1 MAVPAG
7 RRWLRRIASRYK
19 PGINRLEFSAA
30 MWAILNKT
38 TGNWSEGGE
47 NTTSSLLSHLHQNVL
62 EHLRRAPSLLSLCYL
77 PTAIWLFLVQRFLVD
92 PVPTEKASHTLFLH
106 VLFHL
111 RAFFFFL
118 SLKEGEFAFIRKVF
132 SLAYSES
139 RMSLSSVSLFLD
151 SLLSFP
157 LLFLASH
164 PNTEGLMGSDNLQ
177 KLVSVASC
185 FCSKGW
191 CPVCRQLVPRPQP
204 TGRKW
209 GCYGAALGGAQT
221 LGGATSVRLRQD

>member
-1 MAVPAG
+1 MTVVRTP
-7 RRWLRRIASRYK
+7 
-19 PGINRLEFSAA
+19 P
-30 MWAILNKT
+30 
-38 TGNWSEGGE
+38 
-47 NTTSSLLSHLHQNVL
+47 
-62 EHLRRAPSLLSLCYL
+62 PLCYPTVTKMCLSTQEGLL
-77 PTAIWLFLVQRFLVD
+77 P
-92 PVPTEKASHTLFLH
+92 PVS
-106 VLFHL
+106 VLPAHCCLALAGPEISGRPCAHREGFPHPL
-111 RAFFFFL
+111 SACSFSSVCFFFFFL

-132 SLAYSES
+132 RVAYSES
-139 RMSLSSVSLFLD
+139 RMSLSSVSLFHV

-164 PNTEGLMGSDNLQ
+164 PNTEGLMGTDNLQ

-209 GCYGAALGGAQT
+209 GCYGAALGR
-221 LGGATSVRLRQD
+221 LSYPGGCQQCAPKAGLLCPSPKG

>member
-1 MAVPAG
+1 M
-7 RRWLRRIASRYK
+7 
-19 PGINRLEFSAA
+19 
-30 MWAILNKT
+30 
-38 TGNWSEGGE
+38 
-47 NTTSSLLSHLHQNVL
+47 L
-62 EHLRRAPSLLSLCYL
+62 EHPRRAPSPCLCVTRPLLSGSCWSRDFWSTLCPQRRL
-77 PTAIWLFLVQRFLVD
+77 PTPSFCMFFFIR
-92 PVPTEKASHTLFLH
+92 
-106 VLFHL
+106 VL
-111 RAFFFFL
+111 FFFFL

-132 SLAYSES
+132 RVAYSES
-139 RMSLSSVSLFLD
+139 RMSLSSVSLFHV

-164 PNTEGLMGSDNLQ
+164 PNTEGLMGTDNLQ

-209 GCYGAALGGAQT
+209 GCYGAALGR
-221 LGGATSVRLRQD
+221 LSYPGGCQQCAPKAGLLCPSPKG